1 MSDITALLAEP
12 PSAWVQGGL
21 VENPILMFSLLL
33 SALVLAPILAPI
45 LARPD
50 DIPDARSSASP
61 ERECPGFRI
70 HHGRTQAPLPPDR

>member
-21 VENPILMFSLLL
+21 VENPILMFALLL
-33 SALVLAPILAPI
+33 SALV

-61 ERECPGFRI
+61 EREYPGLRI
-70 HHGRTQAPLPPDR
+70 HHGGTQAPLPPDR

>member
-33 SALVLAPILAPI
+33 SALVLAPILA
-45 LARPD
+45 RPD

-61 ERECPGFRI
+61 EREYPGLRI
-70 HHGRTQAPLPPDR
+70 HHGGTQAPLPPDR